1 MALWAYALRTVAQ
14 VKSALALQGNG
25 IDPLIE
31 ECVNEAS
38 ELVEAA
44 WGRHIVSR
52 GSLTEYHPRD
62 PVSLVTEPGCTPCY
76 PTSRPRAAFFVN
88 EWPIVSVTS
97 VHEDAA
103 RAYGAATQLVENTD
117 FIVTKPSGKLTRVS
131 GASPRSWLWSWRA
144 IKVVYIGGY
153 KDTAGTVSSAEAVPP
168 RVLRVF
174 DELVAWMIR
183 QRSKGEVGLQSI
195 SNEAGSRSFSG
206 PAYVTDIMRAA
217 LAEAGAVP
225 ATLAGRTG
233 ERDV

>member
-1 MALWAYALRTVAQ
+1 MALWAYALRTVAS
-14 VKSALALQGNG
+14 VKSALAISGNG

-31 ECVNEAS
+31 ECVSEAS
-38 ELVEAA
+38 ELTEAA

-62 PVSLVTEPGCTPCY
+62 PVSLVVDPGYTLCA
-76 PTSRPRAAFFVN
+76 PTSRPRAAFFLN

-97 VHEDAA
+97 IHEDVA
-103 RAYGAATQLVENTD
+103 RAYGAPTQLVENTD
-117 FIVTKPSGKLTRVS
+117 FIISKPSGKLTRVS

-144 IKVVYIGGY
+144 IKVVYLGGY
-153 KDTAGTVSSAEAVPP
+153 QNTAGTITSAEAVPP
-168 RVLRVF
+168 KVLRVF

-195 SNEAGSRSFSG
+195 SNETGSRSFTG

-225 ATLAGRTG
+225 NSLAGHTG
-233 ERDV
+233 ERDA